1 MSSKIDLNLLPI
13 INVLYETGSVTKAAQ
28 KLGVSQPAVSKS
40 LAKLRSALG
49 DQLFIKT
56 PEGMKPT
63 AKAAAMLAP
72 IQEILSSV
80 QDQIISSVSFDPTTA
95 HTTFNVALS
104 EVGELL
110 LLPLMVKQLSA
121 IAPHAR
127 VNSVY
132 FTHDELIKGLANGSI
147 DVAIGVYPELQ
158 EKYIYSQRLAYS
170 SISCLLHTD
179 HPFRGTHLSLE
190 QYCNLQHV
198 AVNSGHSDHLVQKAL
213 QSGALR
219 SEIVLMTSHYL
230 IVPEIVKQTGML
242 ATLITNL
249 ARYFASA
256 HTHLRVVEP
265 PPIFP
270 PVEIRQYW
278 HRKYINEQRSKW
290 LRAFI
295 QTSFHRISQPGTF
308 IEQVDT
314 TPLSGI

>member
-63 AKAAAMLAP
+63 AKAAAMLSP
-72 IQEILSSV
+72 IQEILSNV

-95 HTTFNVALS
+95 DTTFNVALS

-110 LLPLMVKQLSA
+110 LLPLIVKQLST

-127 VNSVY
+127 MNSVH
-132 FTHDELIKGLANGSI
+132 FANDELSNGLENGSI
-147 DVAIGVYPELQ
+147 DLAIGIYPELQ
-158 EKYIYSQRLAYS
+158 QKYIFSQRLACS
-170 SISCLLHTD
+170 NISCLLHAD

-190 QYCNLQHV
+190 QYCDLQHV
-198 AVNSGHSDHLVQKAL
+198 AVNSGHSDNIIQHAL
-213 QSGALR
+213 QTGALR
-219 SEIVLMTSHYL
+219 REAVLMTSHYL
-230 IVPEIVKQTGML
+230 IVPEIVKQTGRV
-242 ATLITNL
+242 ATLIKNL
-249 ARYFASA
+249 ANYFATT

-278 HRKYINEQRSKW
+278 HRKYVNEPESKW
-290 LRAFI
+290 LRTLI
-295 QTSFHRISQPGTF
+295 QTSFYRIKQPRTS